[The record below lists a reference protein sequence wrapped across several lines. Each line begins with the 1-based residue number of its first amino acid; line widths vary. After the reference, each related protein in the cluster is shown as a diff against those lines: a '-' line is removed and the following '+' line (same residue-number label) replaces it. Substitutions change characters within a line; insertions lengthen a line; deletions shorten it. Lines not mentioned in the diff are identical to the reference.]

1 MKNQFN
7 FLLIFIVILISGCAS
22 KFPTPVE
29 GEIIKKEE
37 KKEKCPDVYK
47 VKAGET
53 LFSISLMC
61 GFNYQDVA
69 KANGLVKPYKIKK
82 GDFIRFDLLR
92 KKDAVDVEKPIISNE
107 VETLPLD
114 EEEDMIIEE
123 PQIFTPV
130 KIKGPK
136 VIRDIY
142 SSKSLKKANKIV
154 ADRKKLSNI
163 WISPTDGKVISNFD
177 TALGKKGIEI
187 EGQLGQEIRA
197 VTKGKIIYAGE
208 DLKGYGKLVILKHDD
223 GILTV
228 YGNQNEILVAENQ
241 VVNAGQTIGIM
252 GNSAT
257 EQVKL
262 IFEVRNG
269 GKSIDPLK
277 YLKKFY

>member
-1 MKNQFN
+1 MKNKFN
-7 FLLIFIVILISGCAS
+7 FLLIFIVIFISGCAS

-29 GEIIKKEE
+29 GEIQKKEE
-37 KKEKCPDVYK
+37 RCPDVYK

-53 LFSISLMC
+53 LFSISIMC

-69 KANGLVKPYKIKK
+69 KVNGLVKPYKIKK

-92 KKDAVDVEKPIISNE
+92 QKDPVDVEKPIQTNE

-114 EEEDMIIEE
+114 QEDLITEE
-123 PQIFTPV
+123 PQILAPV
-130 KIKGPK
+130 QIKEPK
-136 VIRDIY
+136 VIREIY
-142 SSKSLKKANKIV
+142 SSKTLKKANKIV
-154 ADRKKLSNI
+154 AARKQLSDI
-163 WISPTDGKVISNFD
+163 WVSPADGKIISNFD
-177 TALGKKGIEI
+177 KVIGKKGIEI

-228 YGNQNEILVAENQ
+228 YGNQNEILVEENQ
-241 VVNAGQTIGIM
+241 VVNAGQTIGTM
-252 GNSAT
+252 GTSET
-257 EQVKL
+257 ELVKL
-262 IFEVRNG
+262 IFEVRDN

-277 YLKKFY
+277 YLKKYY

>member
-1 MKNQFN
+1 MKNTFN
-7 FLLIFIVILISGCAS
+7 FILIFIVILISGCAS
-22 KFPTPVE
+22 KIYIPVE
-29 GEIIKKEE
+29 GEIVKKV
-37 KKEKCPDVYK
+37 EKCPDVYK

-61 GFNYQDVA
+61 GFNYRDVA
-69 KANGLVKPYKIKK
+69 KANGLDKPYKIRK

-92 KKDAVDVEKPIISNE
+92 QKDPVDVEKPIQTNE

-114 EEEDMIIEE
+114 QEDLIIEE
-123 PQIFTPV
+123 PQIVIPV
-130 KIKGPK
+130 QVKGPK
-136 VIRDIY
+136 VIREIY
-142 SSKSLKKANKIV
+142 SSKTLKMANKIV
-154 ADRKKLSNI
+154 ADRKKLSDLWTSPADGNI
-163 WISPTDGKVISNFD
+163 ISNFD

-187 EGQLGQEIRA
+187 DGQLGQEIRA

-208 DLKGYGKLVILKHDD
+208 DLKGYGKLVILKHND

-241 VVNAGQTIGIM
+241 VVAAGQTIGIM

-257 EQVKL
+257 EEVKL
-262 IFEVRNG
+262 IFEVRDG

>member
-22 KFPTPVE
+22 KFPIPIE
-29 GEIIKKEE
+29 GEIVKKEE

-69 KANGLVKPYKIKK
+69 KANGLVKPYKLKK

-123 PQIFTPV
+123 PQIFAPV
-130 KIKGPK
+130 QIKGPK

-154 ADRKKLSNI
+154 ADRKKLSSI

-177 TALGKKGIEI
+177 TAKRELKLKDNWGKRLE
-187 EGQLGQEIRA
+187 L
-197 VTKGKIIYAGE
+197 
-208 DLKGYGKLVILKHDD
+208 
-223 GILTV
+223 
-228 YGNQNEILVAENQ
+228 
-241 VVNAGQTIGIM
+241 
-252 GNSAT
+252 
-257 EQVKL
+257 
-262 IFEVRNG
+262 
-269 GKSIDPLK
+269 
-277 YLKKFY
+277 

>member
-1 MKNQFN
+1 MKNKFN
-7 FLLIFIVILISGCAS
+7 ILLIFIVILISGCAS
-22 KFPTPVE
+22 KIPTPVD
-29 GEIIKKEE
+29 GEVVKKEE
-37 KKEKCPDVYK
+37 RCPDVYK
-47 VKAGET
+47 VKSGET

-69 KANGLVKPYKIKK
+69 KVNGLDKPYKIKK

-92 KKDAVDVEKPIISNE
+92 QNNAVDVEKPIQSNE

-114 EEEDMIIEE
+114 EEEIISEE
-123 PQIFTPV
+123 LQISAPFQV
-130 KIKGPK
+130 KEPK
-136 VIRDIY
+136 VIREIY
-142 SSKSLKKANKIV
+142 SSKTLRKANKII
-154 ADRKKLSNI
+154 ADRKKISNL
-163 WISPTDGKVISNFD
+163 WESPADGKIISNFD
-177 TALGKKGIEI
+177 AAIGKKGIEI
-187 EGQLGQEIRA
+187 KGQLGQEIRA

-257 EQVKL
+257 EEVKL

-269 GKSIDPLK
+269 GKSIDSLK
-277 YLKKFY
+277 YLKKYY